1 MTLHTL
7 NRPPS
12 DDALLRDCL
21 AALVADDTLLLLEDG
36 VYCGLPGRTPALPQ
50 GVRCVALAADVEAR
64 GLTRR
69 LDPAVE
75 VVDDA
80 GFVSLCCDHD
90 RVLSWF

>member
-12 DDALLRDCL
+12 DRALLTDCL
-21 AALVADDTLLLLEDG
+21 AALLADDTLLLLEDG
-36 VYCGLPGRTPALPQ
+36 VYCALESLSLPT

-64 GLTRR
+64 GIGSR
-69 LDPAVE
+69 LPAGIE

-80 GFVSLCCDHD
+80 GFVELCCRND